1 MALGKSTL
9 QDFLMRL
16 AVYGA
21 AGNEEKNGFIT
32 LGLSLAF
39 VTSNSIATSADLY
52 FELYRLVAVANGFII
67 PILNPCLL
75 RFNAIAAAT
84 VVFPTLVSVPVIKS
98 PFLRKIIIITYHK
111 KNLIGL
117 DLEQADKKFVWHPYT
132 QMTDWLQ
139 WTNKVI
145 VKGDGFYL
153 IDTDGNRYLDGC
165 ASMWCNVWGHS
176 RKEIIDSIITQVK
189 QLQHSTL
196 FGLANRPAIE
206 LAEILLKI
214 SKQMDHVFYSDNGST
229 AIEVALKMSVQYW
242 RNKGYNRKNRFLSLE
257 HGYHGDTIGAMSIGY
272 VPEYF
277 RPYKSVL
284 RPSKRIS
291 PPKSAILDETD
302 DQVKQ
307 NYIENLE
314 IFFSKYSETCCAM
327 VMESGAQIAGGI
339 NVYPHGF
346 QKAVSELCNKYNI
359 LLVLDEI
366 ATGFGRLGNMVEY
379 LAQGSTPDIV
389 CMGKAL
395 TGGYFPL
402 AVTLCKEELYSAFL
416 SDYSKNRHLCHG
428 HTYTGHPVGCSVAIT
443 NLQLYRKY
451 NLLEHIRRNS
461 IYLRKKLKEIQVSP
475 VVGRVVHKGL
485 LGAVDLV
492 KKKERKQV
500 PIHSLDY
507 HGKKISSS
515 NYIMREAFGKGV
527 FIRGLGNT
535 VVMIPP
541 LAIGKGDLKYLLAV
555 ISELI
560 KKIEGLV

>member
-1 MALGKSTL
+1 
-9 QDFLMRL
+9 
-16 AVYGA
+16 
-21 AGNEEKNGFIT
+21 
-32 LGLSLAF
+32 LSLAF
-39 VTSNSIATSADLY
+39 VTPNSIATSADLY
-52 FELYRLVAVANGFII
+52 FELCRLVAVANGFII
-67 PILNPCLL
+67 PILNPCLF
-75 RFNAIAAAT
+75 RFNAIAEAT
-84 VVFPTLVSVPVIKS
+84 VVFPTLVSVPVIKN
-98 PFLRKIIIITYHK
+98 PFFRKITINTYYK
-111 KNLIGL
+111 KNLIRL
-117 DLEQADKKFVWHPYT
+117 DLEQADKKFIWHPYT
-132 QMTDWLQ
+132 QMTDWSQ
-139 WTNKVI
+139 WTNRVI

-176 RKEIIDSIITQVK
+176 RKEIIDSIITQVR

-196 FGLANRPAIE
+196 FGLANKPAIE
-206 LAEILLKI
+206 LAEILLKV

-257 HGYHGDTIGAMSIGY
+257 RGYHGDTIGAMSIGY

-277 RPYKSVL
+277 RPYKSLL

-291 PPKSAILDETD
+291 PPKSATLDEVD

-314 IFFSKYSETCCAM
+314 IFFSKHSETCCAM

-379 LAQGSTPDIV
+379 LAQRSTPDIV

-402 AVTLCKEELYSAFL
+402 AVTLCKEEVYSAFL
-416 SDYSKNRHLCHG
+416 SDYSKNRHFCHG

-451 NLLEHIRRNS
+451 NLVEHIRRNS
-461 IYLRKKLKEIQVSP
+461 IYLRTKLKELQVSP

-485 LGAVDLV
+485 LGALDLV
-492 KKKERKQV
+492 KKKERKQE

-507 HGKKISSS
+507 RGKKISAS
-515 NYIMREAFGKGV
+515 NFIMREAFGMGV
-527 FIRGLGNT
+527 FIRGLGDT

>member
-1 MALGKSTL
+1 MK
-9 QDFLMRL
+9 
-16 AVYGA
+16 
-21 AGNEEKNGFIT
+21 
-32 LGLSLAF
+32 
-39 VTSNSIATSADLY
+39 
-52 FELYRLVAVANGFII
+52 
-67 PILNPCLL
+67 
-75 RFNAIAAAT
+75 
-84 VVFPTLVSVPVIKS
+84 
-98 PFLRKIIIITYHK
+98 
-111 KNLIGL
+111 
-117 DLEQADKKFVWHPYT
+117 
-132 QMTDWLQ
+132 DWLQ

-153 IDTDGNRYLDGC
+153 IDTDGKRYLDGC

-196 FGLANRPAIE
+196 FGLANGPAIE

-214 SKQMDHVFYSDNGST
+214 SKQMDHVFYSDDGST
-229 AIEVALKMSVQYW
+229 AIEAALKMSVQYW
-242 RNKGYNRKNRFLSLE
+242 RNKGFNKKNRFLSLE
-257 HGYHGDTIGAMSIGY
+257 HGYHGDTLGAMSVGY

-284 RPSKRIS
+284 RLSKRIS
-291 PPKSAILDETD
+291 PPKSATLDENGNH
-302 DQVKQ
+302 VKQ

-314 IFFSKYSETCCAM
+314 KFFSRYSETCCAM
-327 VMESGAQIAGGI
+327 VMESGAQIAGGV

-346 QKAVSELCNKYNI
+346 QKAISEFCNKYDI
-359 LLVLDEI
+359 LLIVDEI

-379 LAQGSTPDIV
+379 LAQRSNPDIV

-402 AVTLCKEELYSAFL
+402 AVTLCKDEVYSAFL

-443 NLQLYRKY
+443 NLRLYRKY
-451 NLLEHIRRNS
+451 NLVENVRRNS
-461 IYLRKKLKEIQVSP
+461 IYLKTKLKELQVSP

-485 LGAVDLV
+485 LGAIDLV
-492 KKKERKQV
+492 RKKEKKQE
-500 PIHSLDY
+500 PIHSLNYD
-507 HGKKISSS
+507 GRKISSS
-515 NYIMREAFGKGV
+515 NYIMREAFEMGV
-527 FIRGLGNT
+527 FMRGLGDT
-535 VVMIPP
+535 VVIIPP
-541 LAIGKGDLKYLLAV
+541 LAIGKKDLKYLLDV

>member
-1 MALGKSTL
+1 MTLDTSTL
-9 QDFLMRL
+9 QDFLIRL

-21 AGNEEKNGFIT
+21 AGTEEKNGFIS
-32 LGLSLAF
+32 LGLSLTF
-39 VTSNSIATSADLY
+39 VIFDSIATSAELY
-52 FELYRLVAVANGFII
+52 FELYLLVAAANGFII
-67 PILNPCLL
+67 PIFNPCLF

-84 VVFPTLVSVPVIKS
+84 VVFPTLVSVPVIKN
-98 PFLRKIIIITYHK
+98 PFPCKIIIITYHK

-117 DLEQADKKFVWHPYT
+117 DLEQADKRFVWHPYT
-132 QMTDWLQ
+132 QMKDWLQ

-153 IDTDGNRYLDGC
+153 IDSDGNRYLDGC

-196 FGLANRPAIE
+196 FGLANGPAIE

-214 SKQMDHVFYSDNGST
+214 LKQMDHVFYSDNGST
-229 AIEVALKMSVQYW
+229 AIEAALKMSVQYW
-242 RNKGYNRKNRFLSLE
+242 RNKGYNKKNRFLSLE
-257 HGYHGDTIGAMSIGY
+257 HGYHGDTLGAMSVGY

-284 RPSKRIS
+284 RLSKKIS
-291 PPKSAILDETD
+291 PPKSATLDEIGNH
-302 DQVKQ
+302 VKQ

-314 IFFSKYSETCCAM
+314 KFFSKYSETCCAM
-327 VMESGAQIAGGI
+327 VMESGAQIAGGV

-346 QKAVSELCNKYNI
+346 QKVISELCNKYDI
-359 LLVLDEI
+359 LLIVDEI

-379 LAQGSTPDIV
+379 LAQRSNPDIV

-402 AVTLCKEELYSAFL
+402 AVTLCKDEVYSAFL

-443 NLQLYRKY
+443 NLRLYRKY
-451 NLLEHIRRNS
+451 NLVENVRRNS
-461 IYLRKKLKEIQVSP
+461 IYLNTKLKELQVSP
-475 VVGRVVHKGL
+475 VAGKVVHKGL

-492 KKKERKQV
+492 RKKEKKQE
-500 PIHSLDY
+500 PIHLLNYD
-507 HGKKISSS
+507 GRKISSS
-515 NYIMREAFGKGV
+515 NYIMREAFKMGV
-527 FIRGLGNT
+527 FMRGLGDT
-535 VVMIPP
+535 VVIIPP
-541 LAIGKGDLKYLLAV
+541 LAIGKKDLKYLLDV
-555 ISELI
+555 ISELL

>member
-1 MALGKSTL
+1 MALDMSTL
-9 QDFLMRL
+9 QDFLIRL

-21 AGNEEKNGFIT
+21 AGTEEKNGFIS
-32 LGLSLAF
+32 LGLSLTF
-39 VTSNSIATSADLY
+39 VIFDSIATSAELY
-52 FELYRLVAVANGFII
+52 FELYLLVAAANGFII
-67 PILNPCLL
+67 PIFNPCLF

-84 VVFPTLVSVPVIKS
+84 VVFPTLVSVPVIKN
-98 PFLRKIIIITYHK
+98 PFPCKIIIITYHK

-117 DLEQADKKFVWHPYT
+117 DLEQADKRFVWHPYT
-132 QMTDWLQ
+132 QMKDWLQ

-153 IDTDGNRYLDGC
+153 IDSDGNKYLDGC

-196 FGLANRPAIE
+196 FGLANGPAIE

-214 SKQMDHVFYSDNGST
+214 LKQMDHVFYSDNGST
-229 AIEVALKMSVQYW
+229 AVEAALKMSVQYW
-242 RNKGYNRKNRFLSLE
+242 RNKGYNKKNRFLSLE
-257 HGYHGDTIGAMSIGY
+257 HGYHGDTLGAMSVGY

-284 RPSKRIS
+284 RLSKKIS
-291 PPKSAILDETD
+291 PPKSATLDEIGSH
-302 DQVKQ
+302 VKQ

-314 IFFSKYSETCCAM
+314 KFFSKYSETCCAM
-327 VMESGAQIAGGI
+327 VMESGAQIAGGV

-346 QKAVSELCNKYNI
+346 QKAISELCNKYDI
-359 LLVLDEI
+359 LLIVDEI

-379 LAQGSTPDIV
+379 LAQRSNPDIV

-402 AVTLCKEELYSAFL
+402 AVTLCKDEVYSAFL

-451 NLLEHIRRNS
+451 NLVENVRRNS
-461 IYLRKKLKEIQVSP
+461 IYLNTKLKELQVSP
-475 VVGRVVHKGL
+475 VAGKVVHKGL

-492 KKKERKQV
+492 RKKEKKQE
-500 PIHSLDY
+500 PIHLLNYD
-507 HGKKISSS
+507 GRKISSS
-515 NYIMREAFGKGV
+515 NYIMREAFKMGV
-527 FIRGLGNT
+527 FMRGLGDT
-535 VVMIPP
+535 VVIIPP
-541 LAIGKGDLKYLLAV
+541 LAIGKKDLKYLMDV
-555 ISELI
+555 ISELL